1 MEGCDEMTTDNI
13 LAMFLKI
20 ITEYNYLE
28 FDEEELNTEFME
40 MIDMA
45 IVELQFQGLVEDI
58 EFDVETGFSG
68 EISKQLGYIIAHA
81 CALVWV
87 TPKVNSSELLAT
99 ALTSTD
105 FNLFSPSNRLQ
116 SCMKLKLDMQAKL
129 NNLITDYDAR
139 EGYTFIKKK
148 LEDSDMK

>member
-1 MEGCDEMTTDNI
+1 MNEDNI

-20 ITEYNYLE
+20 ITEYDYLE
-28 FDEEELNTEFME
+28 FNEEELHEDFME
-40 MIDMA
+40 ILEMA
-45 IVELQFQGLVEDI
+45 LVEVQLQGLVADV
-58 EFDVETGFSG
+58 EFDTENGLS
-68 EISKQLGYIIAHA
+68 EPLDRQLAYILAHA

-116 SCMKLKLDMQAKL
+116 SCIKLKTDMQAKL

-139 EGYTFIKKK
+139 ENYMLFKKK
-148 LEDSDMK
+148 LEDSDK

>member
-1 MEGCDEMTTDNI
+1 MNEDNI

-20 ITEYNYLE
+20 ITEYDYLE
-28 FDEEELNTEFME
+28 FNEEELHEDFME
-40 MIDMA
+40 ILEMA
-45 IVELQFQGLVEDI
+45 LVEVQLQGLVADI
-58 EFDVETGFSG
+58 EFDTMNGLSEPLDR
-68 EISKQLGYIIAHA
+68 QLAYILAHA

-116 SCMKLKLDMQAKL
+116 SCIKLKTDMQAKL

-139 EGYTFIKKK
+139 ENYVLFKKK
-148 LEDSDMK
+148 LEDSDK

>member
-1 MEGCDEMTTDNI
+1 MNEDNI

-20 ITEYNYLE
+20 ITEYDYLE
-28 FDEEELNTEFME
+28 FNEEELHEDFME
-40 MIDMA
+40 ILEMA
-45 IVELQFQGLVEDI
+45 LVEVQLQGLVADV
-58 EFDVETGFSG
+58 EFDAVNGLSEPLDR
-68 EISKQLGYIIAHA
+68 QLAYILAHA

-99 ALTSTD
+99 ALTSTV

-116 SCMKLKLDMQAKL
+116 SCMKLKTDMQAKL

-139 EGYTFIKKK
+139 ENYVLFKKK
-148 LEDSDMK
+148 LEDSDK

>member
-1 MEGCDEMTTDNI
+1 MNEDNI

-20 ITEYNYLE
+20 ITEYDYLE
-28 FDEEELNTEFME
+28 FNEEELHEDFME
-40 MIDMA
+40 ILEMA
-45 IVELQFQGLVEDI
+45 LVEVQLQGLVADI
-58 EFDVETGFSG
+58 EFDTENGLS
-68 EISKQLGYIIAHA
+68 EPLDRQLAYILAHA

-116 SCMKLKLDMQAKL
+116 SCMKLKTDMQAKL

-139 EGYTFIKKK
+139 ENYVLFKKK
-148 LEDSDMK
+148 LEDSDK

>member
-1 MEGCDEMTTDNI
+1 MNEDNI

-20 ITEYNYLE
+20 ITEYDYLE
-28 FDEEELNTEFME
+28 FNEEELHEDFME
-40 MIDMA
+40 ILEMA
-45 IVELQFQGLVEDI
+45 LIEVQLQGLIADV
-58 EFDVETGFSG
+58 EFDTVNGLSEPLDR
-68 EISKQLGYIIAHA
+68 QLAYILAHA

-116 SCMKLKLDMQAKL
+116 SCIKLKTDMQAKL

-139 EGYTFIKKK
+139 ENYVLFKKK
-148 LEDSDMK
+148 LEDSDK

>member
-1 MEGCDEMTTDNI
+1 MNEDNI

-20 ITEYNYLE
+20 ITEYDYLE
-28 FDEEELNTEFME
+28 FSEEELHEDFME
-40 MIDMA
+40 ILEMA
-45 IVELQFQGLVEDI
+45 LVEVQLQGLVPDV
-58 EFDVETGFSG
+58 EFDTENGLS
-68 EISKQLGYIIAHA
+68 EPLDRQLAYILAHA

-116 SCMKLKLDMQAKL
+116 SCIKLKTDMQAKL

-139 EGYTFIKKK
+139 ESYVLFKKK
-148 LEDSDMK
+148 LEDSDK

>member
-1 MEGCDEMTTDNI
+1 MNEDNI
-13 LAMFLKI
+13 MTMFLKI
-20 ITEYNYLE
+20 ITEYDYLE
-28 FDEEELNTEFME
+28 FNEEELHEDFME
-40 MIDMA
+40 ILEMA
-45 IVELQFQGLVEDI
+45 LVEVQLQGLVADV
-58 EFDVETGFSG
+58 EFDTENGLS
-68 EISKQLGYIIAHA
+68 EPLDRQLAYILAHA

-116 SCMKLKLDMQAKL
+116 SCIKLKTDMQAKL

-139 EGYTFIKKK
+139 ENYVLFKKK
-148 LEDSDMK
+148 LEDSDK

>member
-1 MEGCDEMTTDNI
+1 MNEDNV

-20 ITEYNYLE
+20 ITEYDYLE
-28 FDEEELNTEFME
+28 FNEEELHEDFME
-40 MIDMA
+40 ILEMA
-45 IVELQFQGLVEDI
+45 LVEVQLQGLVADV
-58 EFDVETGFSG
+58 EFDTENGLS
-68 EISKQLGYIIAHA
+68 EPLDRQLAYILAHA

-116 SCMKLKLDMQAKL
+116 SCIKLKTDMQAKL

-139 EGYTFIKKK
+139 ENYVLFKKK
-148 LEDSDMK
+148 LEDSDK

>member
-1 MEGCDEMTTDNI
+1 MNEDNI

-20 ITEYNYLE
+20 ITEYDYLG
-28 FDEEELNTEFME
+28 FNEEELHEDFME
-40 MIDMA
+40 ILEMA
-45 IVELQFQGLVEDI
+45 LVEVQLQGLVADV
-58 EFDVETGFSG
+58 EFDTVNGLSEPLDR
-68 EISKQLGYIIAHA
+68 QLAYILAHA

-116 SCMKLKLDMQAKL
+116 SCIKLKTDMQAKL

-139 EGYTFIKKK
+139 ENYVLFKKK
-148 LEDSDMK
+148 LEGSDK

>member
-1 MEGCDEMTTDNI
+1 MNEDNI

-20 ITEYNYLE
+20 ITEYDYLE
-28 FDEEELNTEFME
+28 FNEDELHEDFME
-40 MIDMA
+40 ILEMA
-45 IVELQFQGLVEDI
+45 LVEVQLQGLVADV
-58 EFDVETGFSG
+58 EFDTENGLS
-68 EISKQLGYIIAHA
+68 EPLDRQLAYILAHA

-116 SCMKLKLDMQAKL
+116 SCIKLKTDMQAKL

-139 EGYTFIKKK
+139 ENYVLFKKK
-148 LEDSDMK
+148 LEDSDK

>member
-1 MEGCDEMTTDNI
+1 MNEDNI

-20 ITEYNYLE
+20 ITEYDYLE
-28 FDEEELNTEFME
+28 FNEEELHEDFME
-40 MIDMA
+40 ILEMA
-45 IVELQFQGLVEDI
+45 LIEVQLQGLVADI
-58 EFDVETGFSG
+58 EFDTENGLS
-68 EISKQLGYIIAHA
+68 EPLDRQLAYILAHA

-116 SCMKLKLDMQAKL
+116 SCIKLKTDMQAKL

-139 EGYTFIKKK
+139 ENYVLFKKK
-148 LEDSDMK
+148 LEDSDK

>member
-1 MEGCDEMTTDNI
+1 MNEDNI

-20 ITEYNYLE
+20 ITEYDYLE
-28 FDEEELNTEFME
+28 FNEEELHEDFME
-40 MIDMA
+40 ILEMA
-45 IVELQFQGLVEDI
+45 LVELQLQGLVADV
-58 EFDVETGFSG
+58 EFDTENGLS
-68 EISKQLGYIIAHA
+68 EPLDRQLAYILAHA

-116 SCMKLKLDMQAKL
+116 SCIKLKTDMQAKL

-139 EGYTFIKKK
+139 ENYVLFKKK
-148 LEDSDMK
+148 LEDSDK

>member
-1 MEGCDEMTTDNI
+1 MNEDNI
-13 LAMFLKI
+13 MSMFLKI
-20 ITEYNYLE
+20 ITEYDYLE
-28 FDEEELNTEFME
+28 FNEDELKADFMEILEMAVVEVQLQGLMLDVDFDADFGFSEELSRN
-40 MIDMA
+40 MA
-45 IVELQFQGLVEDI
+45 
-58 EFDVETGFSG
+58 
-68 EISKQLGYIIAHA
+68 YILAHA

-116 SCMKLKLDMQAKL
+116 SCIKLKTDMQAKL

-139 EGYTFIKKK
+139 ENYVLFKKK
-148 LEDSDMK
+148 LEDSDN

>member
-1 MEGCDEMTTDNI
+1 MNEDNI

-20 ITEYNYLE
+20 ITEYDYLE
-28 FDEEELNTEFME
+28 FNEEELHEDFME
-40 MIDMA
+40 ILEMA
-45 IVELQFQGLVEDI
+45 LVEVQLQGLVADV
-58 EFDVETGFSG
+58 EFDTVNGLSEPLDR
-68 EISKQLGYIIAHA
+68 QLAYILAHA

-116 SCMKLKLDMQAKL
+116 SCIKLKTDMQAKL

-139 EGYTFIKKK
+139 ENYVLFKKK
-148 LEDSDMK
+148 LEDSDK

>member
-1 MEGCDEMTTDNI
+1 MNEDNI

-20 ITEYNYLE
+20 ITEYDHLE
-28 FDEEELNTEFME
+28 FNEEELHEDFME
-40 MIDMA
+40 ILEMA
-45 IVELQFQGLVEDI
+45 LVEVQLQGLVADV
-58 EFDVETGFSG
+58 EFDTENGLS
-68 EISKQLGYIIAHA
+68 EPLDRQLAYILAHA

-116 SCMKLKLDMQAKL
+116 SCMKLKTDMQAKL

-139 EGYTFIKKK
+139 ENYVLFKKK
-148 LEDSDMK
+148 LEDSDK

>member
-1 MEGCDEMTTDNI
+1 MNEDNI

-20 ITEYNYLE
+20 ITEYDYLE
-28 FDEEELNTEFME
+28 FSEDELHEDFME
-40 MIDMA
+40 ILEMA
-45 IVELQFQGLVEDI
+45 LVEVQLQGLVADV
-58 EFDVETGFSG
+58 EFDTENGLS
-68 EISKQLGYIIAHA
+68 EPLDRQLAYILAHA

-116 SCMKLKLDMQAKL
+116 SCIKLKTDMQAKL

-139 EGYTFIKKK
+139 ENYVLFKKK
-148 LEDSDMK
+148 LEDSDK

>member
-1 MEGCDEMTTDNI
+1 MNEDNI

-20 ITEYNYLE
+20 ITEYDYLE
-28 FDEEELNTEFME
+28 FSEEELHEDFME
-40 MIDMA
+40 ILEMA
-45 IVELQFQGLVEDI
+45 VTEVQLQGLALEV
-58 EFDVETGFSG
+58 EFDKELGFSDT
-68 EISKQLGYIIAHA
+68 LDRTLAYIIAHA

-116 SCMKLKLDMQAKL
+116 SCLKLKSDMQAKL

-139 EGYTFIKKK
+139 VNYAQMKKK
-148 LEDSDMK
+148 IEDSDK